1 MIPQEEP
8 EPTHEVVDA
17 RDGATIT
24 FGTRDECLNWAK
36 TFGNDTMFMVLSN
49 QAATDYRM
57 EINAYRTDGGNPS
70 AHRRDDA
77 QLSDF
82 NELIRQQG

>member
-1 MIPQEEP
+1 MDI

-24 FGTRDECLNWAK
+24 FGTRDECQNWVK
-36 TFGNDTMFMVLSN
+36 TFGNAMFMVLSI
-49 QAATDYRM
+49 QSATDYRM

-70 AHRRDDA
+70 ARHCPANDPC
-77 QLSDF
+77 SDCAA
-82 NELIRQQG
+82 G